1 MDLKKRDDEFV
12 LQLSSM
18 VDDKVEFKLLSQY
31 LGIDEISCTTI
42 SESMDKDLMHGSF
55 IDKEQPTKSDS
66 APMPDEILEVIKYFK
81 SEENQQRALETYA
94 LSKVVQLLNP
104 QLVIN
109 EKETPI
115 IKE

>member
-1 MDLKKRDDEFV
+1 
-12 LQLSSM
+12 M

-31 LGIDEISCTTI
+31 LGIEDLSSPEAKAS
-42 SESMDKDLMHGSF
+42 SESQEKDLMHGSF
-55 IDKEQPTKSDS
+55 IGKEESKSET
-66 APMPDEILEVIKYFK
+66 PLPDEIMEVVSYFR

-104 QLVIN
+104 KLVID